1 MTEILKD
8 GFSTTINVA
17 GTTFIEKTLTPP
29 GISAGGAIDTT
40 NMRNTAWRTKRPKSI
55 LELLDSGISVQWDPA
70 AYTAIIA
77 DLRVNQEI
85 IITFPDGDILTFYG
99 WLDTF
104 DSGEMQEGEEPL
116 ADITIIASNTDSTE
130 GTTFGD
136 ETAPKETLFVD
147 IV

>member
-8 GFSTTINVA
+8 GFSTTISVA

-40 NMRNTAWRTKRPKSI
+40 NMRSTAWRTKRPKSI

-70 AYTAIIA
+70 AYTAIKA
-77 DLRVNQEI
+77 DLGVNQEI
-85 IITFPDGDILTFYG
+85 IVTFPDGDILAFYG
-99 WLDTF
+99 WIDTF
-104 DSGEMQEGEEPL
+104 DPGEMQEGEEPL
-116 ADITIIASNTDSTE
+116 ADVTIIASNTDSTV
-130 GTTFGD
+130 GATLGD
-136 ETAPKETLFVD
+136 ETAPEETLFAD